1 MPETGPGAPARPPRP
16 PYRTPDHVRT
26 VGAYEK
32 EQVAEVLTKRVTVTV
47 HASDPLSRAGLIS
60 HLRHQPS
67 LDVLP
72 ERTEGGRGR
81 EERSG
86 GEGAGRERA
95 GRDAPGRDGGSPAVA
110 VVLADRI
117 DESTTAELRRLLRGR
132 DRRVVLVAGELR
144 EPDLLSVVEY
154 GVRAIIWRHQATEQ
168 RLLSAVHSAAR
179 GEGELPPD
187 LVSRLLNQV
196 GRLRRATA
204 AGATAGGTVPLFGMA
219 PREVDVLRLLA
230 EGLDTRQISERLAY
244 SERTVKN
251 ILHALMTRLQLTNR
265 AHAVAYALREGY
277 I

>member
-1 MPETGPGAPARPPRP
+1 M
-16 PYRTPDHVRT
+16 
-26 VGAYEK
+26 
-32 EQVAEVLTKRVTVTV
+32 LTKRVTVTV

-67 LDVLP
+67 LDVVP
-72 ERTEGGRGR
+72 DQDGTGREGRGPDGVEPDGDTGCR
-81 EERSG
+81 
-86 GEGAGRERA
+86 GAA
-95 GRDAPGRDGGSPAVA
+95 PAVA
-110 VVLADRI
+110 VLLAEQI
-117 DESTTAELRRLLRGR
+117 DEPTTAELRRLLRGR
-132 DRRVVLVAGELR
+132 DQRVVLIARELR
-144 EPDLLSVVEY
+144 EPDLLAVVEY

-196 GRLRRATA
+196 GRLQRASTS
-204 AGATAGGTVPLFGMA
+204 GASTGGAVPLFGMA

-230 EGLDTRQISERLAY
+230 EGLDTRQISEKLAY

-251 ILHALMTRLQLTNR
+251 VLHALMTRLQLTNR

>member
-1 MPETGPGAPARPPRP
+1 M
-16 PYRTPDHVRT
+16 
-26 VGAYEK
+26 
-32 EQVAEVLTKRVTVTV
+32 LTKPVTVTV

-60 HLRHQPS
+60 HLRHQPTV
-67 LDVLP
+67 DVVP
-72 ERTEGGRGR
+72 DQDDGS
-81 EERSG
+81 RS
-86 GEGAGRERA
+86 E
-95 GRDAPGRDGGSPAVA
+95 PAVA
-110 VVLADRI
+110 VMLAERI
-117 DESTTAELRRLLRGR
+117 DEPTTAELRRLLRGR
-132 DRRVVLVAGELR
+132 EQRVVLVARELR

-179 GEGELPPD
+179 GDGELPPD

-196 GRLRRATA
+196 GRLQRATTGA
-204 AGATAGGTVPLFGMA
+204 AGGGAAPLFGMA

-230 EGLDTRQISERLAY
+230 EGLDTRQISEKLAY

>member
-1 MPETGPGAPARPPRP
+1 M
-16 PYRTPDHVRT
+16 
-26 VGAYEK
+26 
-32 EQVAEVLTKRVTVTV
+32 LTKRVTVTV

-72 ERTEGGRGR
+72 ERAEGERDR
-81 EERSG
+81 EK
-86 GEGAGRERA
+86 
-95 GRDAPGRDGGSPAVA
+95 RDGGERVGREPAREGREPAREGRGAPAVA
-110 VVLADRI
+110 VMLADRI

-132 DRRVVLVAGELR
+132 DQRVVLVAGELR

-196 GRLRRATA
+196 GRLQRATA
-204 AGATAGGTVPLFGMA
+204 AGATAGGAVPLFGMA